1 MNKIVRLLEI
11 SWCFVCL
18 LGITA
23 CTADH
28 EAWNDSGNG
37 EYLSLCLQ
45 VSGES
50 KATVRA
56 TEPGEDTQNENM
68 VTTADV
74 FIFEAGGNN
83 RVHYQ
88 RLSNNNSGSTLA
100 GSDQPLSLR
109 KKDVEDKT
117 LDIYVIANYPNV
129 DLADIQ
135 TLDELKA
142 KSLEQGFICNTTSNN
157 KENSFLMDGK
167 TLNVNNLGNS
177 TPTIPLKR
185 AAAKIR
191 IKIKAGS
198 DPISYTDEYGIIHK
212 NATISFS
219 LSTEENN
226 KRNFHKKIVN
236 YASATSLL
244 ADAGLLDVEDRA
256 LKSSEY
262 VVFGAENDEE
272 NTTTSTATALLYSYA
287 NSWSSTDL
295 VTGADLQHETYVLLN
310 IPVVI
315 KYNDNGTDKE
325 IVQYPNYYRVPLG
338 DRNGGTLERNHLYDI
353 TAVVNALGS
362 SVENTPVELKD
373 TWLEVQNWGEETID
387 VGSDNA
393 NYLEVNKT
401 ELLLNNIEDD
411 TSIEFF
417 SSSPITVKVSEVTY
431 TDKYGVTREITKNG
445 TSYPDGE
452 TYYPAVK
459 EPTTLTGALQLHSKL
474 LINVPKFFTI
484 TVTNRDGLSKTIQVT
499 QYPLEYITSTQ
510 GWYSYKEEYYIVDKE
525 GEKYVKGSSWLNNV
539 SGGLTNGG
547 DPDFGSKVVKSVDNS
562 TGESVIY
569 KYRWTKPSTNN
580 NGQPNYTMNEWSS
593 GRPYYY
599 TSQDYTNARMYHV
612 HITAASGKYRVGY
625 PLLDGNGYT
634 ANTKENA
641 MLVSPSFMIA
651 SQLGNMNAGGDL
663 EIANYHCKNYVEVT
677 NVVFKDNESKPNY
690 TDQKVYDDWR
700 LPTEAELKIIA
711 EFQGKDNS
719 AVDIVL
725 VSKQY
730 WGINGGT
737 GKITVS
743 KDGDSGTRVRCVRD
757 VKPEQ

>member
-74 FIFEAGGNN
+74 FIFEDGGNN

-109 KKDVEDKT
+109 KKDVEGKT
-117 LDIYVIANYPNV
+117 LDIYVIANYPDV
-129 DLADIQ
+129 DLANIQ

-142 KSLEQGFICNTTSNN
+142 KSFEQDFICNTTSNN

-167 TLNVNNLGNS
+167 TLNVTNLGNS
-177 TPTIPLKR
+177 IPTITLKR

-191 IKIKAGS
+191 IKITAGT
-198 DPISYTDEYGIIHK
+198 DPINYTDENGVKHD

-219 LSTEENN
+219 LSTEDNN

-244 ADAGLLDVEDRA
+244 ADAGLLDVEYRN
-256 LKSSEY
+256 LKSSEEY
-262 VVFGAENDEE
+262 VVFGAEDGKEE
-272 NTTTSTATALLYSYA
+272 GTKIWTALLYSYA

-315 KYNDNGTDKE
+315 KYNDGNENIEK
-325 IVQYPNYYRVPLG
+325 VQYPNYYRVPLG

-362 SVENTPVELKD
+362 SVENTPVQLKN
-373 TWLEVQNWGEETID
+373 TWLQVHDWGAETIN
-387 VGSDNA
+387 VGSDDA
-393 NYLEVNKT
+393 SYLEVNKT
-401 ELLLNNIEDD
+401 ELLLNNIEEDN
-411 TSIEFF
+411 SIEFF
-417 SSSPITVKVSEVTY
+417 SSSPVSVRVSAVTY
-431 TDKYGVTREITKNG
+431 TDKYGVIKEITKDG
-445 TSYPDGE
+445 TSYPDGK
-452 TYYPAVK
+452 TYYPTVD
-459 EPTTLTGALQLHSKL
+459 EPTTLTGALQLHSEL

-484 TVTNRDGLSKTIQVT
+484 IVENRDGLSKTIQVT

-510 GWYSYKEEYYIVDKE
+510 GWYSTRDDLESYDTETIEHDGKTVYNVDQNKESIFNFGAKYVESVDKD
-525 GEKYVKGSSWLNNV
+525 G
-539 SGGLTNGG
+539 
-547 DPDFGSKVVKSVDNS
+547 KS
-562 TGESVIY
+562 TIY
-569 KYRWTKPSTNN
+569 KYNYKENDGKYTLENGKIQPS
-580 NGQPNYTMNEWSS
+580 
-593 GRPYYY
+593 
-599 TSQDYTNARMYHV
+599 DNARIYHV
-612 HITAASGKYRVGY
+612 QITAASAEYRIGY
-625 PLLDGNGYT
+625 PQIDEDGYT
-634 ANTKENA
+634 AKGNDNA
-641 MLVSPSFMIA
+641 ELVSPSFMIA
-651 SQLGNMNAGGDL
+651 SQLGTTDATDS
-663 EIANYHCKNYVEVT
+663 EDEVRKHCEKYIEVEGNKDSYV
-677 NVVFKDNESKPNY
+677 
-690 TDQKVYDDWR
+690 VYDDWR
-700 LPTEAELKIIA
+700 LPTPAELDIIA
-711 EFQGKDNS
+711 KFQNNSNS
-719 AVDIVL
+719 AVNEIL
-725 VSKQY
+725 VSKEY
-730 WGINGGT
+730 WSSNGKHSVEG
-737 GKITVS
+737 GKS
-743 KDGDSGTRVRCVRD
+743 EGTRVRCVRD
-757 VKPEQ
+757 VKPKQ

>member
-56 TEPGEDTQNENM
+56 TEPGQETQNENM

-74 FIFEAGGNN
+74 FIFEDGGNK

-88 RLSNNNSGSTLA
+88 RLSNNNSESTLA
-100 GSDQPLSLR
+100 GPDQPLSLR
-109 KKDVEDKT
+109 KKDVEGKT

-142 KSLEQGFICNTTSNN
+142 KSLEQDFICNTTSNN

-167 TLNVNNLGNS
+167 TLNVTNLGNF
-177 TPTIPLKR
+177 TPTITLER

-191 IKIKAGS
+191 IKITAGT
-198 DPISYTDEYGIIHK
+198 DPISYTDENGVKHD

-244 ADAGLLDVEDRA
+244 ADAGMLNVENRK
-256 LKSSEY
+256 LKDSEKY
-262 VVFGAENDEE
+262 VEFGAEDGKEE
-272 NTTTSTATALLYSYA
+272 GTKIWTALLYSYA

-315 KYNDNGTDKE
+315 KYNDGNENIEK
-325 IVQYPNYYRVPLG
+325 VQYPNYYRVPLG

-362 SVENTPVELKD
+362 SVENTPVKLEN
-373 TWLEVQNWGEETID
+373 TWLEVQDWGKETIN
-387 VGSDNA
+387 VGSDDA

-417 SSSPITVKVSEVTY
+417 SSSPITVTVSDVTY
-431 TDKYGVTREITKNG
+431 TDKYGVIKEIAKDG
-445 TSYPDGE
+445 TSYPDGK
-452 TYYPAVK
+452 TYYPTVD

-484 TVTNRDGLSKTIQVT
+484 TVTNEDDLSKTIQVT

-510 GWYSYKEEYYIVDKE
+510 GWYSYKEEYYIVDKN
-525 GEKYVKGSSWLNNV
+525 GERYVKGSSWLKNV

-547 DPDFGSKVVKSVDNS
+547 DPDFGSKVVRSVDNS
-562 TGESVIY
+562 TGKSEIY
-569 KYRWTKPSTNN
+569 KYRWTKPSDN
-580 NGQPNYTMNEWSS
+580 NGQPDYAMNEWSS
-593 GRPYYY
+593 GKPYYY
-599 TSQDYTNARMYHV
+599 TLQDYTNARMYHV

-625 PLLDGNGYT
+625 PLLDEKGYT

-711 EFQGKDNS
+711 EFQVKDNS

-725 VSKQY
+725 VSKKY
-730 WGINGGT
+730 WGINGGE
-737 GKITVS
+737 GEITVS
-743 KDGDSGTRVRCVRD
+743 ENGDSGTRVRCVRD

>member
-56 TEPGEDTQNENM
+56 TEPGQDTQNENM

-74 FIFEAGGNN
+74 FIFEDGGNK

-109 KKDVEDKT
+109 KKDVEGKT
-117 LDIYVIANYPNV
+117 LDIYVIANYPNEN
-129 DLADIQ
+129 LTSIQ
-135 TLDELKA
+135 TLGELKA
-142 KSLEQGFICNTTSNN
+142 KSLEQDFICNTTSNN

-177 TPTIPLKR
+177 TPTITLKR

-244 ADAGLLDVEDRA
+244 ADAGLLDVEDRN
-256 LKSSEY
+256 LKSSEEY
-262 VVFGAENDEE
+262 VVFGAEDGKEE
-272 NTTTSTATALLYSYA
+272 GTKIWTALLYSYA

-315 KYNDNGTDKE
+315 KYDDQE

-362 SVENTPVELKD
+362 SVENMPVELKD
-373 TWLEVQNWGEETID
+373 TWLEVQDWGAKTID
-387 VGSDNA
+387 VGSDDA
-393 NYLEVNKT
+393 SYLEVNKT
-401 ELLLNNIEDD
+401 ELLLNNIVDD
-411 TSIEFF
+411 NSIEFF
-417 SSSPITVKVSEVTY
+417 SSSPITVTVSDVTY
-431 TDKYGVTREITKNG
+431 TDKYGVTRTITEDG
-445 TSYPDGE
+445 TSYPDGK
-452 TYYPAVK
+452 TYYPTVDV
-459 EPTTLTGALQLHSKL
+459 PTTLTGALQLHSKL

-484 TVTNRDGLSKTIQVT
+484 TVQNEDGLSKTIKVT

-510 GWYSYKEEYYIVDKE
+510 GWYSTRDDLESYDTETIEHDGKTVYNVDQNKVSIFNFGAKYVASVDKD
-525 GEKYVKGSSWLNNV
+525 G
-539 SGGLTNGG
+539 
-547 DPDFGSKVVKSVDNS
+547 KS
-562 TGESVIY
+562 TIY
-569 KYRWTKPSTNN
+569 KYNYKENDGKYTLE
-580 NGQPNYTMNEWSS
+580 NGKKQSS
-593 GRPYYY
+593 
-599 TSQDYTNARMYHV
+599 DNARIYHV
-612 HITAASGKYRVGY
+612 QITAASAEYRIGY
-625 PLLDGNGYT
+625 PQIDEDGYT
-634 ANTKENA
+634 AKGNDNA
-641 MLVSPSFMIA
+641 ELVSPSFMIA
-651 SQLGNMNAGGDL
+651 SQLGTTDATDS
-663 EIANYHCKNYVEVT
+663 EDEVRKHCEKYIEVEGNKDSYV
-677 NVVFKDNESKPNY
+677 
-690 TDQKVYDDWR
+690 VYDDWR
-700 LPTEAELKIIA
+700 LPTPAELDIIA
-711 EFQGKDNS
+711 KFQNNSNS
-719 AVDIVL
+719 AVNEIL
-725 VSKQY
+725 VSKEY
-730 WGINGGT
+730 WSSNGKHSVKGGT
-737 GKITVS
+737 S
-743 KDGDSGTRVRCVRD
+743 EGTRVRCVRD

>member
-11 SWCFVCL
+11 SWCLVCL

-56 TEPGEDTQNENM
+56 TEQGQDTQNENM

-74 FIFEAGGNN
+74 FIFEDNKL
-83 RVHYQ
+83 VHYQ
-88 RLSNNNSGSTLA
+88 RLSDETNGLTS
-100 GSDQPLSLR
+100 SDQPLSLR
-109 KKDVEDKT
+109 KKDVKGKT
-117 LDIYVIANYPNV
+117 LDIYVIANYPYE

-135 TLDELKA
+135 TLDKLKA
-142 KSLEQGFICNTTSNN
+142 KSFEKDFTCNGSAND
-157 KENSFLMDGK
+157 KEAYFLMDGK
-167 TLNVNNLGNS
+167 ILNITNLDTY
-177 TPTIPLKR
+177 TPMITLKR

-191 IKIKAGS
+191 IKITAGTN
-198 DPISYTDEYGIIHK
+198 PISYTDENGNTHE
-212 NATISFS
+212 ATISF
-219 LSTEENN
+219 
-226 KRNFHKKIVN
+226 RNFYKKIVN
-236 YASATSLL
+236 YAYATSLL

-362 SVENTPVELKD
+362 SVENTPVKLEN
-373 TWLEVQNWGEETID
+373 TWLQVQNWGDETIN
-387 VGSDNA
+387 VGSDDA

-431 TDKYGVTREITKNG
+431 TDKYGVTREITENG

-459 EPTTLTGALQLHSKL
+459 KPTTLTGALQLHSEL

-484 TVTNRDGLSKTIQVT
+484 TVTNEDGLSKTIQVT

-510 GWYSYKEEYYIVDKE
+510 GWYSTRDDLESYDTETIEHDGKTVYNVDQNKESIFNF
-525 GEKYVKGSSWLNNV
+525 GAKYVE
-539 SGGLTNGG
+539 
-547 DPDFGSKVVKSVDNS
+547 SVDEDGKS
-562 TGESVIY
+562 TIY
-569 KYRWTKPSTNN
+569 KY
-580 NGQPNYTMNEWSS
+580 NYKKND
-593 GRPYYY
+593 GKY
-599 TSQDYTNARMYHV
+599 TLEQGSAQKSDNARIYHV
-612 HITAASGKYRVGY
+612 QITAASAEYRIGY
-625 PLLDGNGYT
+625 PQIDEDGYT
-634 ANTKENA
+634 AEGEDNA
-641 MLVSPSFMIA
+641 KLVSPSFMIA
-651 SQLGNMNAGGDL
+651 SQLGTTDATDS
-663 EIANYHCKNYVEVT
+663 EDEVRKHCEKYIEVEGNKDSYV
-677 NVVFKDNESKPNY
+677 
-690 TDQKVYDDWR
+690 VYDDWR
-700 LPTEAELKIIA
+700 LPTPAELDIIA
-711 EFQGKDNS
+711 KFQNNSNS
-719 AVDIVL
+719 AVNEIL
-725 VSKQY
+725 VSKEY
-730 WGINGGT
+730 WSSNGKHSVEG
-737 GKITVS
+737 GKS
-743 KDGDSGTRVRCVRD
+743 EGTRVRCVRD
-757 VKPEQ
+757 V

>member
-1 MNKIVRLLEI
+1 MNKIVRLLGI
-11 SWCFVCL
+11 SWCLVCL

-56 TEPGEDTQNENM
+56 TEPGQETQNENM

-74 FIFEAGGNN
+74 FIFEDGGNK

-100 GSDQPLSLR
+100 GPDQPLSLR
-109 KKDVEDKT
+109 KKDVEGKT
-117 LDIYVIANYPNV
+117 LDIYVIANYPNE
-129 DLADIQ
+129 DLASIQ

-142 KSLEQGFICNTTSNN
+142 KSLEQDFICNTTSNN

-167 TLNVNNLGNS
+167 TLNVTNLGNS
-177 TPTIPLKR
+177 TPTITLKR

-191 IKIKAGS
+191 IKITAGT
-198 DPISYTDEYGIIHK
+198 DPISYTDEDGKIHN

-236 YASATSLL
+236 YASATYLL
-244 ADAGLLDVEDRA
+244 ADAGMLNVENRK
-256 LKSSEY
+256 LKDSEKY
-262 VVFGAENDEE
+262 VEFGAEDGKEE
-272 NTTTSTATALLYSYA
+272 GTKIWTALLYSYA

-315 KYNDNGTDKE
+315 KYDDQE

-362 SVENTPVELKD
+362 SVENTPVKLEN
-373 TWLEVQNWGEETID
+373 TWLQVQNWGEETID
-387 VGSDNA
+387 VGSDDA
-393 NYLEVNKT
+393 SYLEVNKT
-401 ELLLNNIEDD
+401 ELLLNNIVDD
-411 TSIEFF
+411 NSIEFF
-417 SSSPITVKVSEVTY
+417 SSSPITVTVSDVTY
-431 TDKYGVTREITKNG
+431 TDKYGVTRTITEAG
-445 TSYPDGE
+445 TSYPDGR
-452 TYYPAVK
+452 TYYPTVD
-459 EPTTLTGALQLHSKL
+459 EPTTLTGALQLHSEL

-484 TVTNRDGLSKTIQVT
+484 IVKNSDGLSKTIQVT

-510 GWYSYKEEYYIVDKE
+510 GWYSYKEEYYND
-525 GEKYVKGSSWLNNV
+525 EKYVKGSSWLNNV
-539 SGGLTNGG
+539 PGGLTNGG
-547 DPDFGSKVVKSVDNS
+547 NPDFGSKVVKSVDNS
-562 TGESVIY
+562 TGKSVIY
-569 KYRWTKPSTNN
+569 KYRWKEPSEN
-580 NGQPNYTMNEWSS
+580 NGQPDYAMNEWSS
-593 GRPYYY
+593 GKPYYY
-599 TSQDYTNARMYHV
+599 TLQDYTNARMYHV
-612 HITAASGKYRVGY
+612 HITAASGTYRVGY
-625 PLLDGNGYT
+625 PLLDEDGYT
-634 ANTKENA
+634 ANTEENA

-651 SQLGNMNAGGDL
+651 SQLGNMNPGGDL
-663 EIANYHCKNYVEVT
+663 ETANYHCKNYVEVT
-677 NVVFKDNESKPNY
+677 NVVFENGNSEPDYSN
-690 TDQKVYDDWR
+690 QKVYGDWR
-700 LPTEAELKIIA
+700 LPTKAEIDIIIK
-711 EFQGKDNS
+711 FQEDEVRS
-719 AVDIVL
+719 AVSEVL
-725 VSKQY
+725 TSEYY
-730 WGINGGT
+730 WAIDGEECEVQANSEPGSNTGI
-737 GKITVS
+737 
-743 KDGDSGTRVRCVRD
+743 RVRCVRD
-757 VKPEQ
+757 VK

>member
-1 MNKIVRLLEI
+1 MNKIVRLLGI
-11 SWCFVCL
+11 SWCLVCL

-56 TEPGEDTQNENM
+56 TEPGQDTQNENM

-74 FIFEAGGNN
+74 FIFEDGGNK

-117 LDIYVIANYPNV
+117 LDIYVIANYPYE

-142 KSLEQGFICNTTSNN
+142 KSFEQDFTCNTTSNN
-157 KENSFLMDGK
+157 KETSFLMDGK
-167 TLNVNNLGNS
+167 TLNVTNLGNS
-177 TPTIPLKR
+177 TPTITLKR

-191 IKIKAGS
+191 IKITAGTG
-198 DPISYTDEYGIIHK
+198 PISYTDENGVKHD

-219 LSTEENN
+219 LSTEDNN

-244 ADAGLLDVEDRA
+244 ADAGMLDVEDRN
-256 LKSSEY
+256 LKSSKEY
-262 VVFGAENDEE
+262 VVFGAEDGKEE
-272 NTTTSTATALLYSYA
+272 GTKIWTALLYSYA

-362 SVENTPVELKD
+362 SVENTPVKLEN
-373 TWLEVQNWGEETID
+373 TWLQVQNWGDKTIN
-387 VGSDNA
+387 VGSDDA

-401 ELLLNNIEDD
+401 ELLLNNIEEDN
-411 TSIEFF
+411 SIEFF
-417 SSSPITVKVSEVTY
+417 SSSPVSVRVSAVTY
-431 TDKYGVTREITKNG
+431 TDKYGVIKEITKDG
-445 TSYPDGE
+445 TSYPDGK
-452 TYYPAVK
+452 TYYPTVD
-459 EPTTLTGALQLHSKL
+459 EPTTLTGALQLHSEL

-484 TVTNRDGLSKTIQVT
+484 IVENSDGLSKTIQVT

-510 GWYSYKEEYYIVDKE
+510 GWYSTRDDLASW
-525 GEKYVKGSSWLNNV
+525 EKYKSEGATVYNISTGKDDDRIVYFN
-539 SGGLTNGG
+539 
-547 DPDFGSKVVKSVDNS
+547 FGAKVVTQTDNEGKS
-562 TGESVIY
+562 TIY
-569 KYRWTKPSTNN
+569 KY
-580 NGQPNYTMNEWSS
+580 NYDDDKKRKLGSLQNAS
-593 GRPYYY
+593 
-599 TSQDYTNARMYHV
+599 DNARIYHV
-612 HITAASGKYRVGY
+612 RITAASDTIRVGY
-625 PLLDGNGYT
+625 PKMDDNGYT
-634 ANTKENA
+634 ASGDDNA

-651 SQLGNMNAGGDL
+651 SQLGNTDKTGPEGTN
-663 EIANYHCKNYVEVT
+663 IANIEKEVKEHCKKYIEVEGSST
-677 NVVFKDNESKPNY
+677 NKV
-690 TDQKVYDDWR
+690 VYDDWR
-700 LPTEAELKIIA
+700 LPTPAELDIIA
-711 EFQGKDNS
+711 KFQNDQNS
-719 AVDIVL
+719 AVNQIL
-725 VSKQY
+725 VSKEY
-730 WGINGGT
+730 WSSNGKHSVEG
-737 GKITVS
+737 GES
-743 KDGDSGTRVRCVRD
+743 EGTRVRCVRD

>member
-56 TEPGEDTQNENM
+56 TEPGQETQNENM

-74 FIFEAGGNN
+74 FIFEDGGNK

-100 GSDQPLSLR
+100 GPDQPLSLR
-109 KKDVEDKT
+109 KKDVEGKT

-142 KSLEQGFICNTTSNN
+142 KSLEQDFICNTTSNN

-167 TLNVNNLGNS
+167 TLNVTNLGNF
-177 TPTIPLKR
+177 TPTITLER

-191 IKIKAGS
+191 IKITAGT
-198 DPISYTDEYGIIHK
+198 DPISYTDENGVKHD

-244 ADAGLLDVEDRA
+244 ADAGLLDVEDRN
-256 LKSSEY
+256 LESSEEY

-272 NTTTSTATALLYSYA
+272 NTKTSTALLYSYA
-287 NSWSSTDL
+287 NSWGSTDL
-295 VTGADLQHETYVLLN
+295 VIGADLQHETYVLLN

-315 KYNDNGTDKE
+315 KYNDGNKDIE

-362 SVENTPVELKD
+362 SVENTPVKLEN
-373 TWLEVQNWGEETID
+373 TWLEVQDWGEETIN
-387 VGSDNA
+387 VGSDDA
-393 NYLEVNKT
+393 SYLEVNKT
-401 ELLLNNIEDD
+401 ELLLNNIVDD
-411 TSIEFF
+411 NSIEFF
-417 SSSPITVKVSEVTY
+417 SSSPITVTVSDVTY
-431 TDKYGVTREITKNG
+431 TDKYGVTRTITEDR

-452 TYYPAVK
+452 TYYPTVHK
-459 EPTTLTGALQLHSKL
+459 PTTLTGALQLHSEL

-484 TVTNRDGLSKTIQVT
+484 TVQNEDGLSKTIQVT

-510 GWYSYKEEYYIVDKE
+510 GWYSTRDDLESYDTEKIEHEGKTVYNVEDKNEESIFNF
-525 GEKYVKGSSWLNNV
+525 GAKYVA
-539 SGGLTNGG
+539 
-547 DPDFGSKVVKSVDNS
+547 SVDEDGKS
-562 TGESVIY
+562 TIY
-569 KYRWTKPSTNN
+569 KYNYKENDGKYTLE
-580 NGQPNYTMNEWSS
+580 NGNEQKS
-593 GRPYYY
+593 
-599 TSQDYTNARMYHV
+599 DNARIYHV
-612 HITAASGKYRVGY
+612 QITAASSEYRIGY
-625 PLLDGNGYT
+625 PQIDEDGYT
-634 ANTKENA
+634 AEGNDNA
-641 MLVSPSFMIA
+641 ELVSPSFMIA
-651 SQLGNMNAGGDL
+651 SQLGTTDATDL
-663 EIANYHCKNYVEVT
+663 EDEVRKHCEKYIEVEGNKDSYV
-677 NVVFKDNESKPNY
+677 
-690 TDQKVYDDWR
+690 VYDDWR
-700 LPTEAELKIIA
+700 LPTPAELDIIA
-711 EFQGKDNS
+711 KFQKNPNS
-719 AVDIVL
+719 AVNEIL
-725 VSKQY
+725 VSKEY
-730 WGINGGT
+730 WSSNGKHAVDGGT
-737 GKITVS
+737 S
-743 KDGDSGTRVRCVRD
+743 EGTRIRCVRD
-757 VKPEQ
+757 VKPKQ

>member
-1 MNKIVRLLEI
+1 MNKIVRLLGI
-11 SWCFVCL
+11 SWCLVCL

-56 TEPGEDTQNENM
+56 TEPGQETQNENM

-74 FIFEAGGNN
+74 FIFEDGGNK

-100 GSDQPLSLR
+100 GPDQPLSLR
-109 KKDVEDKT
+109 KKDVEGKT

-142 KSLEQGFICNTTSNN
+142 KSLEQDFICNTTSNN

-167 TLNVNNLGNS
+167 ILNVTNLGNF
-177 TPTIPLKR
+177 TPTITLER

-191 IKIKAGS
+191 IKITAGT
-198 DPISYTDEYGIIHK
+198 DPISYTDENGVKHD

-244 ADAGLLDVEDRA
+244 ADAGLLDVEDRN
-256 LKSSEY
+256 LESSEEY

-272 NTTTSTATALLYSYA
+272 NTKTSTALLYSYA
-287 NSWSSTDL
+287 NSWGSTDL

-315 KYNDNGTDKE
+315 KYNDGNKDIE

-431 TDKYGVTREITKNG
+431 TDKYGVTREITENG

-484 TVTNRDGLSKTIQVT
+484 TVTNKDDLSKTIQVT

-510 GWYSYKEEYYIVDKE
+510 GWYSYKEFYLIDDKE
-525 GEKYVKGSSWLNNV
+525 EKGASWVSS
-539 SGGLTNGG
+539 SGGRTYGG
-547 DPDFGSKVVKSVDNS
+547 NPDFGAKVVYGVDENNQS
-562 TGESVIY
+562 TIY
-569 KYRWTKPSTNN
+569 KYHWGDPGYGVPKK
-580 NGQPNYTMNEWSS
+580 SS
-593 GRPYYY
+593 YNLDETAEQELYIY
-599 TSQDYTNARMYHV
+599 SQQGITNARMYHV
-612 HITAASGKYRVGY
+612 HITAASGTYRVGY
-625 PLLDGNGYT
+625 PLLNEYGYT
-634 ANTKENA
+634 ANTEENA

-651 SQLGNMNAGGDL
+651 SQLGNMNPGGDL
-663 EIANYHCKNYVEVT
+663 ETANYHCKNYVEVT
-677 NVVFKDNESKPNY
+677 NVVFENGNPKPDYSN
-690 TDQKVYDDWR
+690 QKVYNDWR
-700 LPTEAELKIIA
+700 LPTKAEIEIIIK
-711 EFQGKDNS
+711 FQQDEDRS
-719 AVDIVL
+719 AVSEVL
-725 VSKQY
+725 TSEYY
-730 WGINGGT
+730 WAIDGGECQVRANSESESNT
-737 GKITVS
+737 
-743 KDGDSGTRVRCVRD
+743 GTRVRCVRD
-757 VKPEQ
+757 VK

>member
-56 TEPGEDTQNENM
+56 TEPGQETQNENM

-74 FIFEAGGNN
+74 FIFEDGGNK

-88 RLSNNNSGSTLA
+88 RLSNNNSESTLA
-100 GSDQPLSLR
+100 GPDQPLSLR
-109 KKDVEDKT
+109 KKDVEGKT

-142 KSLEQGFICNTTSNN
+142 KSLEQDFICNTTSNN

-167 TLNVNNLGNS
+167 TLNVTNLGNF
-177 TPTIPLKR
+177 TPTITLER

-191 IKIKAGS
+191 IKITAGT
-198 DPISYTDEYGIIHK
+198 DPISYRDENGVKHD

-244 ADAGLLDVEDRA
+244 ADAGMLNVENRK
-256 LKSSEY
+256 LKDSEKY
-262 VVFGAENDEE
+262 VEFGAEDGKEE
-272 NTTTSTATALLYSYA
+272 GTKIWTALLYSYA

-315 KYNDNGTDKE
+315 KYNDGNENIEK
-325 IVQYPNYYRVPLG
+325 VQYPNYYRVPLG

-362 SVENTPVELKD
+362 SVENTPVKLEN
-373 TWLEVQNWGEETID
+373 TWLEVQDWGKETIN

-393 NYLEVNKT
+393 SYLEVNKT
-401 ELLLNNIEDD
+401 ELLLNNIVDD
-411 TSIEFF
+411 NSIEFF
-417 SSSPITVKVSEVTY
+417 SSSPITVTVSDVTY
-431 TDKYGVTREITKNG
+431 TDKYGVTRTITEGG

-452 TYYPAVK
+452 TYYPTVHKPA
-459 EPTTLTGALQLHSKL
+459 TLTGALQLHSEL

-484 TVTNRDGLSKTIQVT
+484 TVQNEDGLRKIIQVT

-510 GWYSYKEEYYIVDKE
+510 GWYSTRDDLASWEEYE
-525 GEKYVKGSSWLNNV
+525 
-539 SGGLTNGG
+539 NGG
-547 DPDFGSKVVKSVDNS
+547 ETVYNISTGKDNDRIVYFNFGAKVVTQTDNEGKS
-562 TGESVIY
+562 TIY
-569 KYRWTKPSTNN
+569 KY
-580 NGQPNYTMNEWSS
+580 NYDDDKKRKLGSLQS
-593 GRPYYY
+593 A
-599 TSQDYTNARMYHV
+599 SDNARIYHV
-612 HITAASGKYRVGY
+612 RITAASDSIRVGY
-625 PLLDGNGYT
+625 PKMDNDGYT
-634 ANTKENA
+634 ASGDDNA

-651 SQLGNMNAGGDL
+651 SQLGNTDKTGPEGTN
-663 EIANYHCKNYVEVT
+663 IADIEKEVKEHCRKYIEVEGSST
-677 NVVFKDNESKPNY
+677 NKV
-690 TDQKVYDDWR
+690 VYDDWR
-700 LPTEAELKIIA
+700 LPTPAELDIIA
-711 EFQGKDNS
+711 KFQDDQNS
-719 AVDIVL
+719 AVNEIL
-725 VSKQY
+725 VSKEY
-730 WGINGGT
+730 WSSNGKHAVNGGQ
-737 GKITVS
+737 S
-743 KDGDSGTRVRCVRD
+743 DGTRIRCVRD

>member
-1 MNKIVRLLEI
+1 MNKIVRLLGI

-50 KATVRA
+50 KAIVRA
-56 TEPGEDTQNENM
+56 TEAGEEAQNENM

-74 FIFEAGGNN
+74 FIFEDGGNTL
-83 RVHYQ
+83 VHYQ

-100 GSDQPLSLR
+100 GSEQPLSLR
-109 KKDVEDKT
+109 KKDVKGKT
-117 LDIYVIANYPNV
+117 LDIYVIANYPNE
-129 DLADIQ
+129 DLTSIS

-142 KSLEQGFICNTTSNN
+142 KSFVQDFICNQFPNN
-157 KENSFLMDGK
+157 KENFFLMDGQA
-167 TLNVNNLGNS
+167 LDINNLDTS
-177 TPTIPLKR
+177 TPTITLKR

-191 IKIKAGS
+191 IKITAGD
-198 DPISYTDEYGIIHK
+198 DPISYTDENGEIHK

-219 LSTEENN
+219 LSTEETN

-244 ADAGLLDVEDRA
+244 ADAGMLNVENRK
-256 LKSSEY
+256 LKDSEKY
-262 VVFGAENDEE
+262 VEFGAEDGKEE
-272 NTTTSTATALLYSYA
+272 GTKIWTALLYSYA

-315 KYNDNGTDKE
+315 KYDDQE

-362 SVENTPVELKD
+362 SVENTPVQLEN
-373 TWLEVQNWGEETID
+373 TWLEVQDWGKETIN
-387 VGSDNA
+387 VGSDDA
-393 NYLEVNKT
+393 SYLEVNKT

-431 TDKYGVTREITKNG
+431 TDKYGVTREITENG

-459 EPTTLTGALQLHSKL
+459 KPTTLTGALQLHSEL

-484 TVTNRDGLSKTIQVT
+484 TVTNEDGLSKTIQVT

-510 GWYSYKEEYYIVDKE
+510 GWYSTRDDLESYDTETIEHDGKTVYNVDQNKESIFNF
-525 GEKYVKGSSWLNNV
+525 GAKYVE
-539 SGGLTNGG
+539 
-547 DPDFGSKVVKSVDNS
+547 SVDEDGKS
-562 TGESVIY
+562 TIY
-569 KYRWTKPSTNN
+569 KY
-580 NGQPNYTMNEWSS
+580 NYKKND
-593 GRPYYY
+593 GKY
-599 TSQDYTNARMYHV
+599 TLEQGSAQKSDNARIYHV
-612 HITAASGKYRVGY
+612 QITAASAEYRIGY
-625 PLLDGNGYT
+625 PQIDEDGYT
-634 ANTKENA
+634 AEGEDNA
-641 MLVSPSFMIA
+641 KLVSPSFMIA
-651 SQLGNMNAGGDL
+651 SQLGTTDATDS
-663 EIANYHCKNYVEVT
+663 EDEVRKHCEKYIEVEGNKDSYV
-677 NVVFKDNESKPNY
+677 
-690 TDQKVYDDWR
+690 VYDDWR
-700 LPTEAELKIIA
+700 LPTPAELDIIA
-711 EFQGKDNS
+711 KFQNNSNS
-719 AVDIVL
+719 AVNEIL
-725 VSKQY
+725 VSKEY
-730 WGINGGT
+730 WSSNGKHSVEG
-737 GKITVS
+737 GKS
-743 KDGDSGTRVRCVRD
+743 EGTRVRCVRD